1 MYFYLIAKS
10 LQFAPKI
17 KSHLTKTELHSEGS
31 DSYLICWYSNRNTT
45 LWIILLFLFVSPL
58 FLFILIS
65 FFNVLSRSENNT
77 SGNTTRSRI
86 DYVYR
91 CFVLMNSFCW
101 VLERDKQWYGLI
113 SVYECWVLN
122 VECVSVWSDVC
133 SRWLL
138 WQWELVSVWFDVFVR
153 DRTRL
158 AFQSLNVNYFE
169 PCFSYLVSFVINNF
183 NNLSS
188 PIGFYYWMKFIANK
202 CTKWSKWTIS
212 KKKQISMQVC
222 KFMNTYI
229 LIYVSVCVWVNEW
242 VLKMVESSHWC
253 CE

>member
-1 MYFYLIAKS
+1 MYFYLIAKN

-17 KSHLTKTELHSEGS
+17 KSHLTKTELHSERS
-31 DSYLICWYSNRNTT
+31 DSYLICWYSNWNTT
-45 LWIILLFLFVSPL
+45 LWITLLFLFVSPL

-101 VLERDKQWYGLI
+101 MLERDKQWYGLI

-222 KFMNTYI
+222 KFMNTHI
-229 LIYVSVCVWVNEW
+229 LICVSKCVWMCVGEW
-242 VLKMVESSHWC
+242 VSIEDGWK
-253 CE
+253 